1 MKAIVKRMI
10 CAGLLLFAL
19 FSLEE
24 SYGQNGNDNFL
35 TVTGI
40 VKDSKTDGPVV
51 FASVSVPGTD
61 IGTVTNS
68 EGEFT
73 LKISKALKADVFEI
87 SHLSYLN
94 KQFKIDES
102 LGKRGVFYLDQHV
115 VQLSS
120 ITIRP
125 LDAREIVD
133 AALKT
138 INKNY
143 SEKPNMMT
151 GFYRESIRQ
160 RRDYLSIA
168 EAVVD
173 IYKAPYTSYL
183 NDQVRVFKGRTGSN
197 VKKADTLMVQLQ
209 GGPHVTMLLDIMK
222 NTDLS
227 IALDNLDNYQFEIE
241 SIVNINDRPN
251 YVIGFKPNVVKPEPL
266 YNGKLYI
273 DLDNLAVTM
282 ADFSLDLSDTDK
294 ASSLFIRKKPAGLIF
309 DPTSTNYLVT
319 YKNQNGKYYL
329 NYVRIELKFKCDWK
343 RKWFKKDYTVTS
355 EMAITNRHEDNIV
368 KFANQEQFRD
378 NMIFAEKVK
387 AFGDNDFWGDNNII
401 QPEESI
407 ENAIRKIAK
416 SLKK

>member
-19 FSLEE
+19 FSLEK
-24 SYGQNGNDNFL
+24 SYGQNGNDRYL

-40 VKDSKTDGPVV
+40 VKDSKTDSPVV

-73 LKISKALKADVFEI
+73 LKISKTLNAAVFEI

-102 LGKRGVFYLDQHV
+102 LGKHEVFYLDQHI

-125 LDAREIVD
+125 IDAREIVD

-138 INKNY
+138 IKKNY
-143 SEKPNMMT
+143 SEKANMMT

-183 NDQVRVFKGRTGSN
+183 NDQVKVFKGRTGSN

-227 IALDNLDNYQFEIE
+227 IALDNLDNYTFEIE
-241 SIVNINDRPN
+241 SIVNIDDKPN
-251 YVIGFKPNVVKPEPL
+251 YVIGFKPNVIKPEPL

-273 DLDNLAVTM
+273 DLENLAVTM
-282 ADFSLDLSDTDK
+282 ADFSLDLSDPDK
-294 ASSLFIRKKPAGLIF
+294 ASSLFIRKKPAGLLF
-309 DPTSTNYLVT
+309 VPTSTNYLVT
-319 YKNQNGKYYL
+319 YKNQNNKYYL

-355 EMAITNRHEDNIV
+355 EMAITDRHEDNIV